1 MNLLIVGC
9 GDLGTE
15 LGLRALAAGHR
26 VHGLRRRAEVL
37 PDAFLPISA
46 DLGAD
51 LPPLPPD
58 IEVVV
63 FTTAADSRDVDAYR
77 RAYVTATGRVLDGL
91 ERAGSTPQRVLFTSS
106 TAVYGVD
113 DGSEVDEDTPTQPA
127 SATGEVLVEAEQAL
141 WARRPDA
148 VSLRL
153 AGVYG
158 PGRTRLIDQVREGRA
173 RRPDRVIH
181 TNRIHRDDAAAAL
194 LHLAGLPAT
203 PASPASSAGPATCY
217 LGVDDEPAP
226 LAEVVAFLA
235 AELGLP
241 PPPVGE
247 VSRSRGGDK
256 RCRNARLRGTGWVP
270 AYPSYREGYRAV
282 LAGEGTRHP

>member
-1 MNLLIVGC
+1 MNLLIAGC

-37 PDAFLPISA
+37 PDGFHRIAA

-51 LPPLPPD
+51 LPPLPAD
-58 IEVVV
+58 TEVVV
-63 FTTAADSRDVDAYR
+63 FTTAADRRDVDAYR
-77 RAYVTATGRVLDGL
+77 RAYVTATGRVLDAL
-91 ERAGSTPQRVLFTSS
+91 EAAGATPRRVLFTSS
-106 TAVYGVD
+106 TAVYGVG
-113 DGSEVDEDTPTQPA
+113 DGSEVDEDTPTGPT
-127 SATGEVLVEAEQAL
+127 SATGAVLVEAERAL
-141 WARRPDA
+141 WQRRPDA

-158 PGRTRLIDQVREGRA
+158 PGRTRLVDQVRDGRA
-173 RRPDRVIH
+173 LRPERGVH

-194 LHLAGLPAT
+194 LHLAGLP
-203 PASPASSAGPATCY
+203 SSPATCY

-226 LAEVVAFLA
+226 LGEVLAFLA

-247 VSRSRGGDK
+247 VRRSRGGDK
-256 RCRNARLRGTGWVP
+256 RCRNARLRATGLELT
-270 AYPSYREGYRAV
+270 YPTYREGYRAV
-282 LAGEGTRHP
+282 LAGEGIRHP

>member
-37 PDAFLPISA
+37 PDDFHRIAA
-46 DLGAD
+46 DLDAE
-51 LPPLPPD
+51 LPPLPGD
-58 IEVVV
+58 TEVVA
-63 FTTAADSRDVDAYR
+63 FTTAADRRDVDAYR
-77 RAYVTATGRVLDGL
+77 RAYVTATGRVLDAL
-91 ERAGSTPQRVLFTSS
+91 EEAGATPGRVLFTSS

-113 DGSEVDEDTPTQPA
+113 DGAEVDEDTPTDPT
-127 SATGEVLVEAEQAL
+127 SATGAVLVEAERSL
-141 WARRPDA
+141 WQRRPDA

-158 PGRTRLIDQVREGRA
+158 PGRTRLIEQVREGRA
-173 RRPDRVIH
+173 LRPERVVH

-194 LHLAGLPAT
+194 LHLAVLP
-203 PASPASSAGPATCY
+203 SDPATCY

-226 LAEVVAFLA
+226 LGEVVAFLA

-241 PPPVGE
+241 IPPVGD
-247 VSRSRGGDK
+247 VRRSRGGDK

-270 AYPSYREGYRAV
+270 TYPSYREGYRAV

>member
-37 PDAFLPISA
+37 PDGFHRIAA
-46 DLGAD
+46 DLDAE
-51 LPPLPPD
+51 LPSLPED
-58 IEVVV
+58 TEVVA
-63 FTTAADSRDVDAYR
+63 FTTAADRRDVDAYR
-77 RAYVTATGRVLDGL
+77 RAYVTATDRVLDAL
-91 ERAGSTPQRVLFTSS
+91 EAAGATPRRVLFTSS

-113 DGSEVDEDTPTQPA
+113 DGSEVDEDTPTDPT
-127 SATGEVLVEAEQAL
+127 SATGAVLVEAERSL
-141 WARRPDA
+141 WQRRPDA

-158 PGRTRLIDQVREGRA
+158 PGRTRLIEQVRGGRA
-173 RRPDRVIH
+173 RRPAREVH

-194 LHLAGLPAT
+194 LHLAALP
-203 PASPASSAGPATCY
+203 SVPATCY

-226 LAEVVAFLA
+226 LGEVVAFLA
-235 AELGLP
+235 AELGSP
-241 PPPVGE
+241 TPPVGE
-247 VSRSRGGDK
+247 VRRSRGGDK

-270 AYPSYREGYRAV
+270 AYPTYREGYRAV

>member
-1 MNLLIVGC
+1 MNLLIAGC

-37 PDAFLPISA
+37 PDGFHRIAA

-51 LPPLPPD
+51 LPPLPAD
-58 IEVVV
+58 TEVVV
-63 FTTAADSRDVDAYR
+63 FTTAADRRDVDAYR
-77 RAYVTATGRVLDGL
+77 RAYVTATGRVLDAL
-91 ERAGSTPQRVLFTSS
+91 EAAGAAPRRVLFTSS

-113 DGSEVDEDTPTQPA
+113 DGSEVDEDTPTGPT
-127 SATGEVLVEAEQAL
+127 SATGAVLVEAERAL
-141 WARRPDA
+141 WQRRPDA

-158 PGRTRLIDQVREGRA
+158 PGRTRLVDQVRDGRA
-173 RRPDRVIH
+173 LRPEREVH

-194 LHLAGLPAT
+194 LHLAGLP
-203 PASPASSAGPATCY
+203 SSPATCY

-226 LAEVVAFLA
+226 LGEVLAFLA

-247 VSRSRGGDK
+247 VRRSRGGDK
-256 RCRNARLRGTGWVP
+256 RCRNARLRATGLELT
-270 AYPSYREGYRAV
+270 YPTYREGYRAV

>member
-37 PDAFLPISA
+37 PDGFHPIAA
-46 DLGAD
+46 DLDAE
-51 LPPLPPD
+51 LPPLPQD
-58 IEVVV
+58 IEVVA
-63 FTTAADSRDVDAYR
+63 FTTAADRRDVDAYR
-77 RAYVTATGRVLDGL
+77 RAYVTATGRVLDAL
-91 ERAGSTPQRVLFTSS
+91 EEAGATPGRVLFTSS

-113 DGSEVDEDTPTQPA
+113 DGAEVDEDTPTDPT
-127 SATGEVLVEAEQAL
+127 SATGAVLVEAERSL
-141 WARRPDA
+141 WQRRPDA

-158 PGRTRLIDQVREGRA
+158 PGRTRLIEQVRDGRA
-173 RRPDRVIH
+173 LRPEREVH

-194 LHLAGLPAT
+194 LHLATLP
-203 PASPASSAGPATCY
+203 SSPATCY

-226 LAEVVAFLA
+226 LGEVVRFLA

-241 PPPVGE
+241 TPPVGA
-247 VSRSRGGDK
+247 VRRSRGGDK

-270 AYPSYREGYRAV
+270 AHPTYREGYRAV

>member
-37 PDAFLPISA
+37 PDGFHPIAA
-46 DLGAD
+46 DLDAE
-51 LPPLPPD
+51 LPPLPED
-58 IEVVV
+58 TEVVA
-63 FTTAADSRDVDAYR
+63 FTTAADRRDVDAYR
-77 RAYVTATGRVLDGL
+77 RAYVTATGRVLDAL
-91 ERAGSTPQRVLFTSS
+91 DAAGSAPRRVLFTSS

-113 DGSEVDEDTPTQPA
+113 DGSEVDEDTPTDPT
-127 SATGEVLVEAEQAL
+127 SATGAVLVEAERSL
-141 WARRPDA
+141 WRRRPDA

-158 PGRTRLIDQVREGRA
+158 PGRTRLIEQVRDGRA
-173 RRPDRVIH
+173 LRPERVVH

-194 LHLAGLPAT
+194 LHLSVLPSD
-203 PASPASSAGPATCY
+203 PAACY

-226 LAEVVAFLA
+226 LGEVVAFLA

-241 PPPVGE
+241 TPPVGD
-247 VSRSRGGDK
+247 VRRSRGGDK
-256 RCRNARLRGTGWVP
+256 RGRNTRLRGTGWVP

>member
-1 MNLLIVGC
+1 VNLLIAGC

-26 VHGLRRRAEVL
+26 VHGLRRRAELL
-37 PDAFLPISA
+37 PDTFHRISA
-46 DLGAD
+46 DLSAD
-51 LPPLPPD
+51 LAADPPPLPSD
-58 IEVVV
+58 IEVVA
-63 FTTAADSRDVDAYR
+63 FTTAADSRDVEAYR
-77 RAYVTATGRVLDGL
+77 RAYVTAPGRLLDAL
-91 ERAGSTPQRVLFTSS
+91 EAAGSTPQRVLFTSS

-113 DGSEVDEDTPTQPA
+113 DGSEVDEDTPTEPT
-127 SATGEVLVEAEQAL
+127 SATGAVLVEAEEAL

-158 PGRTRLIDQVREGRA
+158 PGRNRLVGQVRDGRA
-173 RRPDRVIH
+173 RRPDRPVH

-194 LHLAGLPAT
+194 LHLAAWPST
-203 PASPASSAGPATCY
+203 PATCY

-226 LAEVVAFLA
+226 LGEVVAFLA

-256 RCRNARLRGTGWVP
+256 RCRNTRLRRTGWVP
-270 AYPSYREGYRAV
+270 AYPTYREGYRAV